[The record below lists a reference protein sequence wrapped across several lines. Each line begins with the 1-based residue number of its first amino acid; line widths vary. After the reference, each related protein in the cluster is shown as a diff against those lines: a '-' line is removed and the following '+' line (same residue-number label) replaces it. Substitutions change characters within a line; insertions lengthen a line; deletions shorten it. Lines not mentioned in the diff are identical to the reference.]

1 MPRASSEGD
10 WSDLQPSVSASP
22 ALLTLPSSLS
32 WTTVGLDDGEP
43 QKDLELGHDCSQ
55 VLTGNISPGQG
66 WRWRPGDRR
75 RWQERARLD

>member
-1 MPRASSEGD
+1 MLRASSDGN

-43 QKDLELGHDCSQ
+43 QKDLELGHDCS
-55 VLTGNISPGQG
+55 
-66 WRWRPGDRR
+66 
-75 RWQERARLD
+75 